1 MVQPSSPPNPGRRKF
16 LTNFTGFLGAIGAFF
31 VAIPFLSAF
40 KPSAR
45 AEAAGAPVQ
54 VDISSINPGE
64 MMIVEWRGKPVFVVK
79 LESNAVKLKS
89 QNLDRL
95 ADHKMESPA
104 EKKKKKNEIRSR
116 KEGLAII
123 TGVCTHLGCSP
134 KYYPDAGSTDFDPD
148 WQGGFFCP
156 CHGSKFDLLGRV
168 YAGVPA
174 PTNMEVPPHYFAKD
188 NILIIGSDGVA

>member
-16 LTNFTGFLGAIGAFF
+16 LSNFTGLLGAIGAFF

-54 VDISSINPGE
+54 VDTSSINPGE
-64 MMIVEWRGKPVFVVK
+64 MMIVEWRGKPVFVLK
-79 LESNAVKLKS
+79 LESNAIKLIS
-89 QNLDRL
+89 QTLDRL
-95 ADHKMESPA
+95 ADPNMESPA
-104 EKKKKKNEIRSR
+104 QPEYAKNEIRSR

-123 TGVCTHLGCSP
+123 TGICTHLGCSP

-156 CHGSKFDLLGRV
+156 CHGSKFD
-168 YAGVPA
+168 
-174 PTNMEVPPHYFAKD
+174 
-188 NILIIGSDGVA
+188 

>member
-64 MMIVEWRGKPVFVVK
+64 MMIVEWRGTPIYVVK
-79 LESNAVKLKS
+79 HSEESLDKIDMNLE
-89 QNLDRL
+89 RL
-95 ADHKMESPA
+95 ADPDSEIEAQPIYA
-104 EKKKKKNEIRSR
+104 KNKYRSR
-116 KEGLAII
+116 KMGISVLSA
-123 TGVCTHLGCSP
+123 VCTHLGCAP
-134 KYYPDAGSTDFDPD
+134 KYYPQLGVVDFDSE
-148 WQGGFFCP
+148 WQGGFFL
-156 CHGSKFDLLGRV
+156 SMSWL
-168 YAGVPA
+168 
-174 PTNMEVPPHYFAKD
+174 
-188 NILIIGSDGVA
+188 